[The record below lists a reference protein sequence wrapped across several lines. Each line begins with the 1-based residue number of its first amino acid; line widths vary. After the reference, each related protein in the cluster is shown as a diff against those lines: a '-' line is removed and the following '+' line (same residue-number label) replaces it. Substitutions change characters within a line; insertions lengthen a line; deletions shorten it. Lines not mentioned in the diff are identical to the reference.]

1 MIDLKTEDLIVTENI
16 GGTTVIRINRP
27 SKYNAL
33 TQAMYTSFSH
43 ALVEADDDPDVRSI
57 VITGTG
63 KAFTAGNDLDDLAI
77 AADGDTPVQE
87 FLRTIAY
94 VKTPLVVAV
103 NGIAVGV
110 GVTMLLHCDLVY
122 VDPAA
127 TFQVPF
133 VDVGLVPEAAS
144 SLLLP
149 QLIGARRATE
159 MLLAGRRLTAD
170 EAVSWGLVNEMT
182 PDPLDRAI
190 AVAHVI
196 GAKAPQAVRRT
207 KGLMRSASAEV
218 LARMREEDQLQVSQ
232 LESSEFAEIVAA
244 RREKRSPQF

>member
-1 MIDLKTEDLIVTENI
+1 MLDLQTQDLIVTEKV
-16 GGTTVIRINRP
+16 GVVTVIRINRP

-33 TQAMYTSFSH
+33 TQEMYARFSQ
-43 ALVEADDDPDVRSI
+43 ALVEADDNPSVRSI

-63 KAFTAGNDLDDLAI
+63 EAFTAGNDLGDLAI

-87 FLRTIAY
+87 FLRTIAS
-94 VKTPLVVAV
+94 VRTPLIVAV
-103 NGIAVGV
+103 NGLAVGV

-122 VDPAA
+122 VDPTA
-127 TFQVPF
+127 TFQAPF

-144 SLLLP
+144 TLLLP

-159 MLLAGRRLTAD
+159 MLLVGRKLIAE
-170 EAVSWGLVNEMT
+170 EAASWGLVNEVT
-182 PDPLDRAI
+182 LDPLGHAI
-190 AVAHVI
+190 AVAQVV

-207 KGLMRSASAEV
+207 KELMRSTSAEV
-218 LARMREEDQLQVSQ
+218 LAHMREEDLLQVSQ
-232 LESSEFAEIVAA
+232 LGSAEFAEIVAS